1 VKRLPW
7 VAAAVALFF
16 GTMLVELP
24 ASLALRLWQPD
35 GIALQLDDVRGS
47 LWHGRATR
55 LRWGGRELG
64 ALSWTLRPGA
74 LLRGRI
80 AVDLKLVGE
89 ANGDARLARAWRRT
103 EIHDLDAMFPAH
115 WLRAPFAGGAWQL
128 QGRMHVTGARVVL
141 DGNRVTAL
149 AGDLAW
155 HDAAL
160 RGMTTAALGNLRAP
174 FALADDHRVHG
185 SIRDDGGPVAV
196 SGGFA
201 ADPSRYRIRLVL
213 GARNAGVGR
222 LLQAVGQPLADGR
235 RLLVVEQE
243 LRGSGAR

>member
-7 VAAAVALFF
+7 VVVALALFL

-47 LWHGRATR
+47 LWRGRATR
-55 LRWGGRELG
+55 LRWHGRELG

-74 LLRGRI
+74 LLRGRV
-80 AVDLKLVGE
+80 AVDLRLAGE
-89 ANGDARLARAWRRT
+89 ATAQARLVRGWRRT
-103 EIHDLDAMFPAH
+103 EIHDLDGMFPAH

-128 QGRMHVTGARVVL
+128 QGRMHVTVARAVL

-149 AGDLAW
+149 AGNLAW
-155 HDAAL
+155 QDAAL
-160 RGMTTAALGNLRAP
+160 RGMATAALGNLRAP
-174 FALADDHRVHG
+174 FALAEDHRVHG

-196 SGGFA
+196 SGEFA
-201 ADPSRYRIRLVL
+201 ADASRYRIRLL
-213 GARNAGVGR
+213 LAARNAGVGQ

-243 LRGSGAR
+243 LRGNGAR